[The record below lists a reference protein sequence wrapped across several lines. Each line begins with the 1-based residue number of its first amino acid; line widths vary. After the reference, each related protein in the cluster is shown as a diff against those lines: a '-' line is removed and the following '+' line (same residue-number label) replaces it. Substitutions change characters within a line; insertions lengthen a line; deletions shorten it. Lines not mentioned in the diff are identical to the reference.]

1 VPVTLINEYS
11 STLSLTRHALP
22 MFLDVLGLRWK
33 SLRGM
38 YELGE
43 YAPGATRFADVAR
56 APARRAA

>member
-1 VPVTLINEYS
+1 
-11 STLSLTRHALP
+11 
-22 MFLDVLGLRWK
+22 VLGLRWK